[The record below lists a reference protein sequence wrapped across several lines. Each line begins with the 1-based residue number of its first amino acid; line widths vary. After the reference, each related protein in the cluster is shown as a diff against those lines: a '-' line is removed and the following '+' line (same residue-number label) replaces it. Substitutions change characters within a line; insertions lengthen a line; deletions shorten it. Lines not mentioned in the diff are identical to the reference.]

1 MAKPTLRDVA
11 TVAGVSVGTV
21 SYALNGKG
29 RVDPDTR
36 ERIRRIATELGYAAD
51 PVARGLR
58 SGRTATL
65 GMALGTV
72 IGQRR
77 DDILSFEWYGRVT
90 TAAAQAAFEAEHGLL
105 LLPAVHDAGQLR
117 RMAFDGLILVEPGE
131 GDPRL
136 AALADLGV
144 PAVALGRDPTGRIA
158 HQVAPDTDAA
168 VAGLLDHLAAQG
180 AARITAVAPDMAWE
194 WTERSIAT
202 YRRWCGARNIEPAAV
217 RVPPPAQLS
226 AGTMSESARQA
237 ALQVLRDDPPDAI
250 LALGLG
256 FGVGVL
262 AAARDLGLRVPHDLL
277 LAQDSDEPALHATDP
292 PITAVDLFPEAQART
307 AVATLLELLRGGRP
321 AGELNTP
328 TELRARASTALV
340 RREWPSG
347 SQ

>member
-36 ERIRRIATELGYAAD
+36 ERIRRIATELGYSAD

-117 RMAFDGLILVEPGE
+117 RMAFDGLIVVEPRE
-131 GDPRL
+131 DDPRL
-136 AALADLGV
+136 AAIAGTGI
-144 PAVALGRDPTGRIA
+144 PTVALGRDPTGLIA

-168 VAGLLDHLAAQG
+168 VTAALDHLAAQG
-180 AARITAVAPDMAWE
+180 ATRIVALAPDMPWE
-194 WTERSIAT
+194 WTERSIIA
-202 YRRWCGARNIEPAAV
+202 YRHWCVTRGVQPDTV
-217 RVPPPAQLS
+217 RVPAPAQLS
-226 AGTMSESARQA
+226 ASTMSESARTA
-237 ALQVLRDDPPDAI
+237 ALAVLRDDPPDAI
-250 LALGLG
+250 LALCLG
-256 FGVGVL
+256 FGAGVL
-262 AAARDLGLRVPHDLL
+262 AAARELGLGVPHDLL

-307 AVATLLELLRGGRP
+307 AVTMLLELLRGGRP
-321 AGELNTP
+321 TRELNTP
-328 TELRARASTALV
+328 IELRTRSSS
-340 RREWPSG
+340 RSG
-347 SQ
+347 PG

>member
-36 ERIRRIATELGYAAD
+36 ERIRRVAVELGYAAD

-58 SGRTATL
+58 SGRTSTL

-117 RMAFDGLILVEPGE
+117 RMAFDGLIVVEPGE
-131 GDPRL
+131 SDPRL
-136 AALADLGV
+136 AAIADLGI
-144 PAVALGRDPTGRIA
+144 PAVALGRDSTGRIA
-158 HQVAPDTDAA
+158 HQVAPDTDAV
-168 VAGLLDHLAAQG
+168 VAWLLDHLAAQG
-180 AARITAVAPDMAWE
+180 ATRIAALAPDLPWE
-194 WTERSIAT
+194 WTERSITA
-202 YRRWCGARNIEPAAV
+202 YRRWCATRGVQPDAV

-226 AGTMSESARQA
+226 AGTMSESARTA
-237 ALQVLRDDPPDAI
+237 ALAVLRDDPPDAI
-250 LALGLG
+250 LALCLG
-256 FGVGVL
+256 FGAGVL
-262 AAARDLGLRVPHDLL
+262 AAARELGLRVPHDLL
-277 LAQDSDEPALHATDP
+277 LAQDSDEPALHTTDP
-292 PITAVDLFPEAQART
+292 PITAVDLFPESQARI
-307 AVATLLELLRGGRP
+307 AVTTLLELLRGGHP
-321 AGELNTP
+321 ARELNTP
-328 TELRARASTALV
+328 TELRARAS
-340 RREWPSG
+340 
-347 SQ
+347 SQPRPR

>member
-36 ERIRRIATELGYAAD
+36 ERIRRIAAELGYSAD

-72 IGQRR
+72 VGQRR

-105 LLPAVHDAGQLR
+105 LVPAVHDAGQLR
-117 RMAFDGLILVEPGE
+117 RMAFDGLIVVEPGE

-136 AALADLGV
+136 AAIAGLGI
-144 PAVALGRDPTGRIA
+144 PAVALGRDSTGRIA
-158 HQVAPDTDAA
+158 HQVAPDTDAV

-180 AARITAVAPDMAWE
+180 ATRIVALAPDMPWE
-194 WTERSIAT
+194 WAERSIIA
-202 YRRWCGARNIEPAAV
+202 YRRWCATRGVQPDAV

-226 AGTMSESARQA
+226 ACTMSESARTA
-237 ALQVLRDDPPDAI
+237 ALAVLRDDPPDAI
-250 LALGLG
+250 LALCLG

-262 AAARDLGLRVPHDLL
+262 AAARELGLRVPHDLL
-277 LAQDSDEPALHATDP
+277 LAQDSDEPALHTTDP
-292 PITAVDLFPEAQART
+292 PITAVDLFPESQART
-307 AVATLLELLRGGRP
+307 AVTTLLELLRGAHP
-321 AGELNTP
+321 ASELNTP
-328 TELRARASTALV
+328 TELRARAS
-340 RREWPSG
+340 
-347 SQ
+347 SQQRHG